1 MFYHVKELQF
11 NARVSGPDPRFAS
24 LLLEQFG
31 GANGELA
38 AAMRYFVQ
46 AFSARQPYPDKY
58 DMLMDIATEEF
69 SHLEI
74 VGATITMLLNGVNGE
89 LKNAAERSDLMR
101 LLKGPAQ
108 KEEMIHEAM
117 VSPQFLVLS
126 GGGPTLTNSQGVPWS
141 GTYIEANGDL
151 TVDLRSDIAAESRAK
166 IVYEYLMQFTDDP
179 HVQETLRFL
188 MTREIA
194 HFKMFQAALETIQP
208 NFPPGVLQGDP
219 RHTHTFFNLSNGA
232 SARGPWNEGQGTWGP
247 GESWEY
253 VDDPLQHVVQTQGE
267 TRHEVHG
274 NNRSLDEVDKMD
286 REMSKRRSEEVK
298 TATPTGSNQWSAYP
312 QKSSPAQAVRRA
324 REWQRR
330 HSSRE
335 GRGGGRAA
343 PCPCRAANRD
353 RLLHRPLVLLELGVR
368 AALATAAP

>member
-58 DMLMDIATEEF
+58 DLLMDIATEEF

-101 LLKGPAQ
+101 LLKGSEQ
-108 KEEMIHEAM
+108 KEQMIHEAM
-117 VSPQFLVLS
+117 VNPQFLVLS

-166 IVYEYLMQFTDDP
+166 IVYEYLLQFTDDP

-219 RHTHTFFNLSNGA
+219 RYTHTYFNLSNGA
-232 SARGPWNEGQGTWGP
+232 SARGPGT
-247 GESWEY
+247 
-253 VDDPLQHVVQTQGE
+253 
-267 TRHEVHG
+267 
-274 NNRSLDEVDKMD
+274 
-286 REMSKRRSEEVK
+286 
-298 TATPTGSNQWSAYP
+298 
-312 QKSSPAQAVRRA
+312 RA
-324 REWQRR
+324 RAPGARAR
-330 HSSRE
+330 PGSTSTIRSS
-335 GRGGGRAA
+335 
-343 PCPCRAANRD
+343 
-353 RLLHRPLVLLELGVR
+353 
-368 AALATAAP
+368 T